1 MAPSPAQQAAL
12 KAQEG
17 WLPEAKLL
25 FQSALGLQ
33 LKTRSKSWQ
42 PVAEE
47 LWRFLL
53 YSEFVFDLPCPL
65 PAALADVPCAPDAA
79 RPLVEDLCE
88 RLRSDRR
95 IDSLYIERAEAIE
108 LALALP
114 TVCRELTD
122 LGVRDTFPF
131 EERSFFGQAIAA
143 LQSDA
148 IERVRP
154 LLERRSIWSLSMT
167 PAEQVL

>member
-1 MAPSPAQQAAL
+1 LAARGQT
-12 KAQEG
+12 AF
-17 WLPEAKLL
+17 PERV
-25 FQSALGLQ
+25 GLQ

-131 EERSFFGQAIAA
+131 EERSFSGRQSRPCKATRSSACARYWSAARFGA
-143 LQSDA
+143 S
-148 IERVRP
+148 P
-154 LLERRSIWSLSMT
+154 
-167 PAEQVL
+167 